1 MEVHWVGILEKI
13 FLSIW
18 TGWQCLFDLPLFLIS
33 PIWNIIVMAGA
44 AAAVMTVHGLE
55 YGTRMLRMVGAE
67 KESLELWY
75 SVELLI
81 RPGPPLS
88 DI

>member
-1 MEVHWVGILEKI
+1 M
-13 FLSIW
+13 
-18 TGWQCLFDLPLFLIS
+18 
-33 PIWNIIVMAGA
+33 MAGA

-55 YGTRMLRMVGAE
+55 YGTRMLRMVGTE
-67 KESLELWY
+67 KESLERWY
-75 SVELLI
+75 AVELLI